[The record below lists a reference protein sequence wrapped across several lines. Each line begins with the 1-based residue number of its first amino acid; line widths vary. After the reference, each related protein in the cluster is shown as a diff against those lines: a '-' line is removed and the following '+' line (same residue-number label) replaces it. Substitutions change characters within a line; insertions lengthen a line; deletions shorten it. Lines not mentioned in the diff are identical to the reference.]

1 MTAPAR
7 PGITTRPAP
16 GSGTLAAGR
25 VADVLLAV
33 ADSPEPVGVSAVGRR
48 LGLSKAVVHRMLRSL
63 ADRQLI
69 APGPRRGTYRLG
81 PAAAVVG
88 ARALASLDVRAAAL
102 PRLRELQSETG
113 ETATVSVVVGS
124 RRTYVD
130 QVIGHGEIRM
140 TVELGTPYPLHAGS
154 SGKAIL
160 AFARAE
166 LVAWVLGA
174 SRLALT
180 ERTITD
186 RDALEAELR
195 RVRRDGFASAMAS
208 ASAERPASPPR

>member
-124 RRTYVD
+124 RRAYVD